1 MKRIETRENE
11 FVVQFKELLKNSFP
25 LVLNFKVDYY
35 LGEDNN
41 GKRGLYFTLT
51 SKFGRIYTKIQPMK
65 DSQVVYDIEEEFMD
79 KVINDLM
86 LTGVTFMNVKE
97 FESIN
102 PQRVEREILAKDFIH
117 NAPRKLLFIN

>member
-1 MKRIETRENE
+1 MKRLETRENE

-25 LVLNFKVDYY
+25 LVLNFEVDYY
-35 LGEDNN
+35 LGEDHN
-41 GKRGLYFTLT
+41 GRRGLYFTLT
-51 SKFGRIYTKIQPMK
+51 SKFGRIYTKIQLMD

-79 KVINDLM
+79 SVINDLV

-102 PQRVEREILAKDFIH
+102 PVRVENEVRAINFIH
-117 NAPRKLLFIN
+117 TAPRKLLFIN

>member
-102 PQRVEREILAKDFIH
+102 SLRVENEIRVKDFMH
-117 NAPRKLLFIN
+117 TSPRKLLFIN

>member
-11 FVVQFKELLKNSFP
+11 FVVHFKEVLKNSFP
-25 LVLNFKVDYY
+25 LVLNFRVDYY
-35 LGEDNN
+35 LGEDKN

-51 SKFGRIYTKIQPMK
+51 SKFGRIYTKIQLMD
-65 DSQVVYDIEEEFMD
+65 DSQMVYDIEEEFMD

-86 LTGVTFMNVKE
+86 LTGVTFMNIKE
-97 FESIN
+97 FESIS
-102 PQRVEREILAKDFIH
+102 PQRVENEVRAEQFMH